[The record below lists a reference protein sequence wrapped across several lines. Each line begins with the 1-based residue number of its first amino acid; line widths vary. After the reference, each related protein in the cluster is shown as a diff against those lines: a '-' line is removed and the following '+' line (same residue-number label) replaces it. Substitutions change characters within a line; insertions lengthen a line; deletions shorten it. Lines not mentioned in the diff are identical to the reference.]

1 MHWILLAFMT
11 AVFFGA
17 YNVFIKMASGHIN
30 QIVGAVILQ
39 VVAALLGG
47 IVLLGLKITDSP
59 LEVSTRGV
67 LFAVLAGIF
76 VGLAEISS
84 FYVFSRGISASVGI
98 PIIIG
103 GSVVA
108 GAILGVLFLKESLNW
123 TQLLAIG
130 MIVGGVVLLSSK
142 S

>member
-1 MHWILLAFMT
+1 MHWILLAVLT

-17 YNVFIKMASGHIN
+17 YNVFIKMASGHII